1 MSTDLDREIW
11 IEVCP
16 LEELEREGVK
26 VVSGEGR
33 PVAIFFDQGRVYALD
48 NRCPHMGFPLRRGTG
63 ASGRG
68 RVWGRRTRAPKWG
81 CRGIGER

>member
-48 NRCPHMGFPLRRGTG
+48 NRCPHMGFPLHRGTVARPPMVKSSKQ
-63 ASGRG
+63 ASSLTESSGSP
-68 RVWGRRTRAPKWG
+68 V
-81 CRGIGER
+81 